1 MLPID
6 ICKFCFDIID
16 QGGNFK
22 DPIHKENYNKFG
34 LSSEHMI
41 YRRIKYQ
48 DQQQGFS
55 NSLFKF
61 APIDFGM

>member
-1 MLPID
+1 
-6 ICKFCFDIID
+6 
-16 QGGNFK
+16 
-22 DPIHKENYNKFG
+22 
-34 LSSEHMI
+34 MI

-61 APIDFGM
+61 APIDFGMWVRNFV

>member
-6 ICKFCFDIID
+6 ICQNCFNIIEE
-16 QGGNFK
+16 GGNFI
-22 DPIHKENYNKFG
+22 DYNCLNNYNKFG

-48 DQQQGFS
+48 QQNNNLMFQ
-55 NSLFKF
+55 F
-61 APIDFGM
+61 APIDYSM